1 MRKFYISLLTIV
13 FAAIQLFAAPVDP
26 EKALEIA
33 NDFWTSKVSLKK
45 SMQFKL
51 VPAEGALKA
60 SSRTASSKENDAYY
74 VFTEAQSNGFV
85 IVSGDDRLNPI
96 VGYSTSAVSGEM
108 PPALSAWLEEYSE
121 YVNEVRSGKAKPT
134 LHKAKQV
141 SSSIEPMLVTAWDQ
155 DAPYN
160 NMCPILDNGKRGY
173 TGCGNT
179 AAAQVMKFHKW
190 PASPIADVE
199 WKSNITGETEFCE
212 MKSHVYDW
220 DNMLCNYLI
229 SKYSETEANAVALLM
244 ADLGKATKSVY
255 EPGIT
260 GNTSPNI
267 IYALVHVFNYSPELF
282 IADRMSY
289 TYEEYIALIRENLN
303 NRQPIIYCG
312 FGQNYDGGHGFVCD
326 GIDENN
332 LLHIDWGWSGI
343 YNGYFDMAIMEPRGN
358 GIGGLSDRYNVG
370 QHAIVNIKPRTEGE
384 VNKGGTISL
393 EEMSAYDINT
403 DEKVDERTCG
413 FVNGMA
419 EVDISIRLANFSH
432 SDIEG
437 SFGLGAMDMDGNLVN
452 DIEFDE
458 PTLYPRSDE
467 QTYRYTFTFSVSNVN
482 SSEYFLP
489 VGKYIVGAFFM
500 NKEEE
505 IEYMRGACNGLILEV
520 TEDAITLSSPKPS
533 YKLDEFR
540 IIKMPERSNEELV
553 FNATFAN
560 ESKINR
566 TVILVPVINHY
577 ENGVKVKSEQKT
589 DAAVTTELLDANNII
604 VTFTIPNAFAQS
616 GTYTIS
622 FEYIFEGEKNE
633 SDEESATIDINK
645 LKSVAG
651 ESAPFE
657 VEIIPV
663 DDDEYDYNFSLEFVG
678 QESDEEYEVAIL
690 RTKMGADI
698 SEYRLVVTDSTD
710 EEALEEIATEIVT
723 GQRKEYYSMKE
734 STEIRINF
742 ESAGKFAVVVVLYG
756 ADGEPLDEYYTCIFN
771 LTTGIENVED
781 NESAISFDWNNNI
794 ISVAKAGIIE
804 VLDASGRLVKRA
816 SGSNISIA
824 DLEAGIYIVKYNKHV
839 VKVVKR

>member
-1 MRKFYISLLTIV
+1 MKRIYLSLLTLILV
-13 FAAIQLFAAPVDP
+13 AIQVIAAPVDP

-33 NDFWTSKVSLKK
+33 NDFWANKVSLKK
-45 SMQFKL
+45 NIQSRL
-51 VPAEGALKA
+51 LPAEGALKA
-60 SSRTASSKENDAYY
+60 PSRATSKEDEAYY
-74 VFTEAQSNGFV
+74 VFTEANNNGFV

-96 VGYSTSAVSGEM
+96 VGYSTNTVSGEM
-108 PPALSAWLEEYSE
+108 PPALSVWLEEYSE
-121 YVNEVRSGKAKPT
+121 YVNEVRAGKAKPT

-155 DAPYN
+155 DGPYN
-160 NMCPILDNGKRGY
+160 NMCPILGNGQRAY

-179 AAAQVMKFHKW
+179 AAAQVMRFHKW
-190 PASPIADVE
+190 PSSPIADVE
-199 WKSNITGETEFCE
+199 WDNNITGETEFCE

-260 GNTSPNI
+260 GNISPNI

-303 NRQPIIYCG
+303 KRQPIIYCG

-343 YNGYFDMAIMEPRGN
+343 YNGYFDMAIMEPKGN

-370 QHAIVNIKPRTEGE
+370 QHAIVNIKPRAEGE

-403 DEKVDERTCG
+403 EENVDEQTCG

-432 SDIEG
+432 SDVEG
-437 SFGLGAMDMDGNLVN
+437 SFGIGTIDMDGNLVN
-452 DIEFDE
+452 GIEFDE
-458 PTLYPRSDE
+458 PTLYTRSNE
-467 QTYRYTFTFSVSNVN
+467 QTYSGTFTFSVSNVN

-577 ENGVKVKSEQKT
+577 ENGVKVKSEQKR

-604 VTFTIPNAFAQS
+604 VTFTIPNALAQN
-616 GTYTIS
+616 GTYSVS
-622 FEYIFEGEKNE
+622 FEYLFNE
-633 SDEESATIDINK
+633 EDDDAIDTSK
-645 LKSVAG
+645 LISITG
-651 ESAPFE
+651 ESKPFD
-657 VEIIPV
+657 VEIIPA
-663 DDDEYDYNFSLEFVG
+663 DINEYDYSFSAEFIG
-678 QESDEEYEVAIL
+678 QETSEEGEIAVINA
-690 RTKMGADI
+690 TMGKDI
-698 SEYRLVVTDSTD
+698 SECKFLVVADTN
-710 EEALEEIATEIVT
+710 EETLEAVAEYIALTESEEFYTL
-723 GQRKEYYSMKE
+723 
-734 STEIRINF
+734 N
-742 ESAGKFAVVVVLYG
+742 ESAELRLPLTAGEFGIVFVLY
-756 ADGEPLDEYYTCIFN
+756 DVNGEPLDEYYTCIFN
-771 LTTGIENVED
+771 LATGIEDIEAG
-781 NESAISFDWNNNI
+781 ESGISIDWNCNV
-794 ISVAKAGIIE
+794 ISVAGKGTIE
-804 VLDASGRLVKRA
+804 LLDASGKLVKKA
-816 SGSNISIA
+816 NGSNISIA
-824 DLEAGIYIVKYNKHV
+824 DLEKGIYIVKHNGNA

>member
-1 MRKFYISLLTIV
+1 MKRIYLSLLTLILV
-13 FAAIQLFAAPVDP
+13 AIQVIAAPVDP

-33 NDFWTSKVSLKK
+33 NDFWANKVSLKK
-45 SMQFKL
+45 NIQSRL
-51 VPAEGALKA
+51 LPAEGALKA
-60 SSRTASSKENDAYY
+60 PSRATSKEDEAYY
-74 VFTEAQSNGFV
+74 VFTEANNNGFV

-96 VGYSTSAVSGEM
+96 VGYSTNAVSGEM
-108 PPALSAWLEEYSE
+108 PPALSVWLEEYSE
-121 YVNEVRSGKAKPT
+121 YVNEVRAGKAKPT

-155 DAPYN
+155 DGPYN
-160 NMCPILDNGKRGY
+160 NMCPILGNGQRAY

-179 AAAQVMKFHKW
+179 AAAQVMRFHKW
-190 PASPIADVE
+190 PSSPIADVE
-199 WKSNITGETEFCE
+199 WDNNITGETEFCE

-260 GNTSPNI
+260 GNISPNI

-303 NRQPIIYCG
+303 KRQPIIYCG

-370 QHAIVNIKPRTEGE
+370 QHAIVNIKPRAEGE

-393 EEMSAYDINT
+393 EEMSAYDIKTEEN
-403 DEKVDERTCG
+403 VDEQTCG

-432 SDIEG
+432 SDVEG
-437 SFGLGAMDMDGNLVN
+437 SFGIGTIDMDGNLVN
-452 DIEFDE
+452 GIEFDE
-458 PTLYPRSDE
+458 PTLYTRSNE
-467 QTYRYTFTFSVSNVN
+467 QTYSGTFTFSVSNVN

-577 ENGVKVKSEQKT
+577 ENGVKVKSEQKR

-604 VTFTIPNAFAQS
+604 VTFTIPNALAQN
-616 GTYTIS
+616 GTYSVS
-622 FEYIFEGEKNE
+622 FEYLFNE
-633 SDEESATIDINK
+633 EDDDAIDTSK
-645 LKSVAG
+645 LISITG
-651 ESAPFE
+651 ESKPFD
-657 VEIIPV
+657 VEIIPA
-663 DDDEYDYNFSLEFVG
+663 DNNEYDYSFSAEFIG
-678 QESDEEYEVAIL
+678 QETSEEGEIAVINA
-690 RTKMGADI
+690 TMGKDI
-698 SEYRLVVTDSTD
+698 SECKFLVVADTN
-710 EEALEEIATEIVT
+710 EETLEAVAEYIA
-723 GQRKEYYSMKE
+723 
-734 STEIRINF
+734 STESEEFYTLN
-742 ESAGKFAVVVVLYG
+742 ESAELRLPLTAGEFGIVFVLY
-756 ADGEPLDEYYTCIFN
+756 DVNGEPLDEYYTCIFN
-771 LTTGIENVED
+771 LTTGIEDIEAG
-781 NESAISFDWNNNI
+781 ESGISIDWNCNV
-794 ISVAKAGIIE
+794 ISVAGKGTIE
-804 VLDASGRLVKRA
+804 LLDASGKLVKKA
-816 SGSNISIA
+816 NGSNISIA
-824 DLEAGIYIVKYNKHV
+824 ELEKGIYIVKHNGNA

>member
-1 MRKFYISLLTIV
+1 MKRIHLSLLTLILV
-13 FAAIQLFAAPVDP
+13 AIQVIAAPVDP

-33 NDFWTSKVSLKK
+33 NDFWAHKVSLKK
-45 SMQFKL
+45 NIQSRL
-51 VPAEGALKA
+51 LPAEGALKA
-60 SSRTASSKENDAYY
+60 PSRATSKEDEAYY
-74 VFTEAQSNGFV
+74 VFTEANNNGFV

-96 VGYSTSAVSGEM
+96 VGYSTNAVSGEM

-121 YVNEVRSGKAKPT
+121 YVNDVRADKAKPT

-155 DAPYN
+155 DGPYN
-160 NMCPILDNGKRGY
+160 NMCPILGNGQRAY

-179 AAAQVMKFHKW
+179 AAAQVMRFHKW
-190 PASPIADVE
+190 PSSPIADVE
-199 WKSNITGETEFCE
+199 WDNNITGETEFCE

-260 GNTSPNI
+260 GNISPNI

-343 YNGYFDMAIMEPRGN
+343 YNGYFDMAIMEPKGN

-370 QHAIVNIKPRTEGE
+370 QHAIVNIKPRAEGE

-403 DEKVDERTCG
+403 EENVDEQTCG

-432 SDIEG
+432 SDVEG
-437 SFGLGAMDMDGNLVN
+437 SFGIGTIDMDGNLVN
-452 DIEFDE
+452 GIEFDE
-458 PTLYPRSDE
+458 PTLYPRSNE
-467 QTYRYTFTFSVSNVN
+467 QTYSGTFTFSVSNVN

-604 VTFTIPNAFAQS
+604 VTFTIPNALAQS
-616 GTYTIS
+616 GTYSVS
-622 FEYIFEGEKNE
+622 FEYLFNE
-633 SDEESATIDINK
+633 EDDDAIDTSK
-645 LKSVAG
+645 LISIAG
-651 ESAPFE
+651 ESKPFD
-657 VEIIPV
+657 VEIIPA
-663 DDDEYDYNFSLEFVG
+663 DNNEYDYSFSAEFIG
-678 QESDEEYEVAIL
+678 QETSEEGEIAVINA
-690 RTKMGADI
+690 TMGKDI
-698 SEYRLVVTDSTD
+698 SECKFLVVADTN
-710 EEALEEIATEIVT
+710 EETLEAVAEYIA
-723 GQRKEYYSMKE
+723 
-734 STEIRINF
+734 STESEEFYTLN
-742 ESAGKFAVVVVLYG
+742 ESAELRLSLTAGEFGIVFVLY
-756 ADGEPLDEYYTCIFN
+756 DVNGEPLDEYYTCIFN
-771 LTTGIENVED
+771 LTTGIEDIEAG
-781 NESAISFDWNNNI
+781 ESGISIDWNCNV
-794 ISVAKAGIIE
+794 ISVAGKGAIE
-804 VLDASGRLVKRA
+804 LLDASGKLVKKA
-816 SGSNISIA
+816 NGSNISIA
-824 DLEAGIYIVKYNKHV
+824 DLEKGIYIVKHNGNT

>member
-1 MRKFYISLLTIV
+1 MKRIYLSLLTLILV
-13 FAAIQLFAAPVDP
+13 TIQVIAEPVDA

-33 NDFWTSKVSLKK
+33 NDFWANKVSLKK
-45 SMQFKL
+45 NIQSRL
-51 VPAEGALKA
+51 LPTEGALKA
-60 SSRTASSKENDAYY
+60 PSRATSKEDVAYY
-74 VFTEAQSNGFV
+74 VFTEANNNGFV

-96 VGYSTSAVSGEM
+96 VGYSTNAVSGEM

-121 YVNEVRSGKAKPT
+121 YVNDVRAGKAKPT

-155 DAPYN
+155 DGPYN
-160 NMCPILDNGKRGY
+160 NMCPILGNGQRAY

-179 AAAQVMKFHKW
+179 AAAQVMRFHKW
-190 PASPIADVE
+190 PSSPIADVE
-199 WKSNITGETEFCE
+199 WDNNITGETEFCE

-260 GNTSPNI
+260 GNISPNI

-370 QHAIVNIKPRTEGE
+370 QHAIVNIKPRAEGE

-403 DEKVDERTCG
+403 EENVDEQTCG

-432 SDIEG
+432 SDVEG
-437 SFGLGAMDMDGNLVN
+437 SFGIGTIDMDGNLVN
-452 DIEFDE
+452 GIEFDE
-458 PTLYPRSDE
+458 PTLYTRSNE
-467 QTYRYTFTFSVSNVN
+467 QTYSGTFTFSVSNVN

-604 VTFTIPNAFAQS
+604 VTFTIPNALAQS
-616 GTYTIS
+616 GTYSVS
-622 FEYIFEGEKNE
+622 FEYLFNE
-633 SDEESATIDINK
+633 EDDDAIDTSK
-645 LKSVAG
+645 LISIAG
-651 ESAPFE
+651 ESKPFD
-657 VEIIPV
+657 VEIIPA
-663 DDDEYDYNFSLEFVG
+663 DINEYDYSFSAEFIG
-678 QESDEEYEVAIL
+678 QETSEEGEIAVINA
-690 RTKMGADI
+690 TMGKDI
-698 SEYRLVVTDSTD
+698 SECKFLVVADTN
-710 EEALEEIATEIVT
+710 EETLEAVAEYIA
-723 GQRKEYYSMKE
+723 
-734 STEIRINF
+734 STESEEFYTLN
-742 ESAGKFAVVVVLYG
+742 ESAELRLPLTAGEFGIVFVLY
-756 ADGEPLDEYYTCIFN
+756 DVNGEPLDEYYTCIFN
-771 LTTGIENVED
+771 LTTGIEGIEAG
-781 NESAISFDWNNNI
+781 ESGISIDWNCNV
-794 ISVAKAGIIE
+794 ISVAGKGAIE
-804 VLDASGRLVKRA
+804 LLDASGKLVKKA
-816 SGSNISIA
+816 NGSNISIA
-824 DLEAGIYIVKYNKHV
+824 DLEKGIYIVKHNGNA

>member
-1 MRKFYISLLTIV
+1 MKRIYLSLLTLILV
-13 FAAIQLFAAPVDP
+13 AIQVIAEPVDA

-33 NDFWTSKVSLKK
+33 NDFWANKVSLKK
-45 SMQFKL
+45 NIQSRL
-51 VPAEGALKA
+51 LPAEGALKA
-60 SSRTASSKENDAYY
+60 PSRATSKEDETYY
-74 VFTEAQSNGFV
+74 VFTEANNNGFV

-96 VGYSTSAVSGEM
+96 VGYSTNAVSGEM

-121 YVNEVRSGKAKPT
+121 YVNEVRAGKEKPT

-155 DAPYN
+155 DGPYN
-160 NMCPILDNGKRGY
+160 NMCPILGNGQRAY

-179 AAAQVMKFHKW
+179 AAAQVMRFHKW
-190 PASPIADVE
+190 PSSPIADVE
-199 WKSNITGETEFCE
+199 WDNNITGETEFCE

-260 GNTSPNI
+260 GNISPNI

-403 DEKVDERTCG
+403 EEKVDERTCG

-432 SDIEG
+432 SDVEG
-437 SFGLGAMDMDGNLVN
+437 SFGIGTIDMDGNLVN
-452 DIEFDE
+452 GIEFDE
-458 PTLYPRSDE
+458 PTLYPRSNE
-467 QTYRYTFTFSVSNVN
+467 QTYSGTFTFSVSNVN

-533 YKLDEFR
+533 YELDEFR

-604 VTFTIPNAFAQS
+604 VTFTIPNALAQS
-616 GTYTIS
+616 GTYSVS
-622 FEYIFEGEKNE
+622 FEYLFNE
-633 SDEESATIDINK
+633 EDDDAIDTSK
-645 LKSVAG
+645 LISIAG
-651 ESAPFE
+651 ESEPFD
-657 VEIIPV
+657 VEIIAA
-663 DDDEYDYNFSLEFVG
+663 DINGYDYSFSAEFIG
-678 QESDEEYEVAIL
+678 QETSEEGEIAVINA
-690 RTKMGADI
+690 TMGKDI
-698 SEYRLVVTDSTD
+698 SECKFLVVADTN
-710 EEALEEIATEIVT
+710 EETLEAVAEYIA
-723 GQRKEYYSMKE
+723 
-734 STEIRINF
+734 STESEEFYTLN
-742 ESAGKFAVVVVLYG
+742 ESAELRLPLTAGEFGIVFVLY
-756 ADGEPLDEYYTCIFN
+756 DVNGEPLDEYYTCIFN
-771 LTTGIENVED
+771 LTTGIEGIEAG
-781 NESAISFDWNNNI
+781 ESGISIDWNCNV
-794 ISVAKAGIIE
+794 ISVAGKGAIE
-804 VLDASGRLVKRA
+804 LLDASGKLVKKA
-816 SGSNISIA
+816 NGSNISIA
-824 DLEAGIYIVKYNKHV
+824 DLEKGIYIVKHNGNA

>member
-1 MRKFYISLLTIV
+1 MKRIYLSLLTLILV
-13 FAAIQLFAAPVDP
+13 AIQVIAAPVDP

-33 NDFWTSKVSLKK
+33 NDFWANKVSLKK
-45 SMQFKL
+45 NIQSRL
-51 VPAEGALKA
+51 LPAEGALKA
-60 SSRTASSKENDAYY
+60 PSRATSKEDEAYY
-74 VFTEAQSNGFV
+74 VFTEANNNGFV

-96 VGYSTSAVSGEM
+96 VGYSTNTVSGEM
-108 PPALSAWLEEYSE
+108 PPALSVWLEEYSE
-121 YVNEVRSGKAKPT
+121 YVNEVRAGKAKPT

-155 DAPYN
+155 DGPYN
-160 NMCPILDNGKRGY
+160 NMCPILGNGQRAY

-179 AAAQVMKFHKW
+179 AAAQVMRFHKW
-190 PASPIADVE
+190 PSSPIADVE
-199 WKSNITGETEFCE
+199 WDNNITGETEFCE

-260 GNTSPNI
+260 GNISPNI

-303 NRQPIIYCG
+303 KRQPIIYCG

-343 YNGYFDMAIMEPRGN
+343 YNGYFDMAIMEPKGN

-370 QHAIVNIKPRTEGE
+370 QHAIVNIKPRAEGE

-403 DEKVDERTCG
+403 EENVDEQTCG

-432 SDIEG
+432 SDVEG
-437 SFGLGAMDMDGNLVN
+437 SFGIGTIDMDGNLVN
-452 DIEFDE
+452 GIEFDE
-458 PTLYPRSDE
+458 PTLYTRSNE
-467 QTYRYTFTFSVSNVN
+467 QTYSGTFTFSVSNVN

-577 ENGVKVKSEQKT
+577 ENGVKVKSEQKR

-604 VTFTIPNAFAQS
+604 VTFTIPNALAQN
-616 GTYTIS
+616 GTYSVS
-622 FEYIFEGEKNE
+622 FEYLFNE
-633 SDEESATIDINK
+633 EDDDAIDTSK
-645 LKSVAG
+645 LISITG
-651 ESAPFE
+651 ESKPFD
-657 VEIIPV
+657 VEIIPA
-663 DDDEYDYNFSLEFVG
+663 DINEYDYSFSAEFIG
-678 QESDEEYEVAIL
+678 QETSEEGEIAVINA
-690 RTKMGADI
+690 TMGKDI
-698 SEYRLVVTDSTD
+698 SECKFLVVADTN
-710 EEALEEIATEIVT
+710 EETLEAVAEYIALTESEEFYTL
-723 GQRKEYYSMKE
+723 
-734 STEIRINF
+734 N
-742 ESAGKFAVVVVLYG
+742 ESAELRLPLTAGEFGIVFVLY
-756 ADGEPLDEYYTCIFN
+756 DVNGEPLDEYYTCIFN
-771 LTTGIENVED
+771 LTTGIEGIEAG
-781 NESAISFDWNNNI
+781 ESGISIDWNCNV
-794 ISVAKAGIIE
+794 ISVAGKGTIE
-804 VLDASGRLVKRA
+804 LFDASGKLVKKA
-816 SGSNISIA
+816 NGSNISIA
-824 DLEAGIYIVKYNKHV
+824 DLEKGIYIVKHNGNA